1 MSALPER
8 KKSAEEIARMRE
20 QMGLPFVSPTPADS
34 PAQEPVESEPAPVSP
49 SKPVHPFKPS
59 ERESV
64 KEGGSPEISP
74 SGLPVRRRSAEEL
87 DELRRRESLRA
98 ISMETPA
105 PVVHLQMM
113 TAHWSLVALG
123 YLLAIA
129 AALDEKVLVWLEKVQ
144 SPLADFQAALSKDS
158 TAQALGYLRAFG
170 FSAGALLIA
179 LFIAL
184 RYPRSRHHAGFI
196 AVIAGLVLVF
206 DLLYYF
212 PNLNPAHA
220 P

>member
-20 QMGLPFVSPTPADS
+20 QIGLPFVSSTLADA
-34 PAQEPVESEPAPVSP
+34 PAQEPVEPEAGPISPARPVRSL
-49 SKPVHPFKPS
+49 KRS
-59 ERESV
+59 EREPA
-64 KEGGSPEISP
+64 GGTGLLGPSP
-74 SGLPVRRRSAEEL
+74 SGLPVQRRSAEEL

-179 LFIAL
+179 LFISL

>member
-20 QMGLPFVSPTPADS
+20 QMGLPFVSPPPADV
-34 PAQEPVESEPAPVSP
+34 PAEEPIEPEARPVFP

-59 ERESV
+59 EREPV
-64 KEGGSPEISP
+64 KEGSSPEIPP
-74 SGLPVRRRSAEEL
+74 SGLPVRRRSEREL

-98 ISMETPA
+98 LAMDTPA

-144 SPLADFQAALSKDS
+144 SPLADFQAALSKAS